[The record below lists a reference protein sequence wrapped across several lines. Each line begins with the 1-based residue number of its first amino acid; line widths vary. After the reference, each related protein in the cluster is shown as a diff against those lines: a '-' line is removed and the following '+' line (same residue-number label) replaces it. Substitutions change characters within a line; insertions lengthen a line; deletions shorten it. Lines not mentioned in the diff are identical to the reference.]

1 MAGESSSFI
10 RCQSTE
16 CPACTIRTCAEL
28 NDQSGLLIATS
39 LCIYCAPETNLPFLC
54 TRKNPCPT
62 WPKQE
67 QERFLQQRSVLPVG
81 TSAATTP
88 SQEARLEERSHL
100 RRSPRLLALQAR
112 TLEEDEDDAGEDES
126 SFSNLQ
132 TLVHST
138 GAGGRAEEKGEKE
151 KGGETAVPDGSPPNS
166 QDTPA
171 VQPLGASSPLLE
183 DKADFQSHQG
193 HPTCHPLAHQI
204 RSLASQVA
212 GLPTSQHLKDG
223 ILEKLGEMENLM
235 GLNDDDKEPGVSYL
249 AAPATIDQPVGE
261 TGKANRKQ
269 SKGVTFKQVPTETL
283 NSRDETRCRG
293 AGLQDS
299 PRTSLIQKEIQSP
312 SLANLLRKSDKWREE
327 KKMQERGELGAGS
340 TSHQPG

>member
-1 MAGESSSFI
+1 MDASAAILSAVEDSAEEYEGYEGEYFEDQEGLLLGLRADQDDLLPPRPNQVTRRQKVMAGESSSFI

-67 QERFLQQRSVLPVG
+67 RERFLQQRAVLPVG

-88 SQEARLEERSHL
+88 SQQARLEDRSHL

-112 TLEEDEDDAGEDES
+112 TLSNLDREANLEEGEDDPGEDES

-151 KGGETAVPDGSPPNS
+151 KGEETAVPDGSPPSS

-183 DKADFQSHQG
+183 DKSDFQSHKG
-193 HPTCHPLAHQI
+193 HPLAHQI
-204 RSLASQVA
+204 RSLASQIA

-223 ILEKLGEMENLM
+223 IL
-235 GLNDDDKEPGVSYL
+235 
-249 AAPATIDQPVGE
+249 
-261 TGKANRKQ
+261 
-269 SKGVTFKQVPTETL
+269 
-283 NSRDETRCRG
+283 
-293 AGLQDS
+293 
-299 PRTSLIQKEIQSP
+299 
-312 SLANLLRKSDKWREE
+312 
-327 KKMQERGELGAGS
+327 
-340 TSHQPG
+340 